1 MNKKLNTLLFVL
13 GATLFNV
20 IVTVLVLVILG
31 LSFLSLIYY
40 PFMPN
45 TDPSWAFVLIFLTS
59 IIISIVVYRIV
70 LKVLLKKIDLD
81 KYFDPMFAKKYK
93 KK

>member
-20 IVTVLVLVILG
+20 IVTAICFLILLIPFVIFPQ
-31 LSFLSLIYY
+31 LSVHL
-40 PFMPN
+40 
-45 TDPSWAFVLIFLTS
+45 SWAFTMIFLGAIVLS
-59 IIISIVVYRIV
+59 IIIYRIV
-70 LKVLLKKIDLD
+70 LKILLKKIDLD